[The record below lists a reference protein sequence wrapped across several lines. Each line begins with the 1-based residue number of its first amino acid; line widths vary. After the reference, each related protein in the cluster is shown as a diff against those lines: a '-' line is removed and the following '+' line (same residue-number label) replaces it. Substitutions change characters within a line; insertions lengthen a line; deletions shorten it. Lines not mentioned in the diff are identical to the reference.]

1 MMKLGDAVNEN
12 PDMLLFDKMD
22 GKYRVDPE
30 TFEENLMF
38 GNPEDIIKKLEMY
51 KKSSLDA
58 FINCASMGL

>member
-12 PDMLLFDKMD
+12 PDILLLDKLD

-38 GNPEDIIKKLEMY
+38 GNPEDII
-51 KKSSLDA
+51 
-58 FINCASMGL
+58 